1 MSAML
6 EYQDLKSPIHKLT
19 GATKLIA
26 LVFWALASM
35 VTYDTRIL
43 GAMFIFSIIMFKVSK
58 VKFKDI
64 SFVLYFIL
72 VFLLINNIAIFFFS
86 PYEGVEIYNS
96 RTDLFHLVGPY
107 TVTTQQLFYQ
117 FNVTL
122 KYFSIIPMALLFMVT
137 TNPSEFAASLNRIG
151 VSYKISYSVAI
162 ALRYIPDIQRD
173 YHDISFAFMVT
184 TNPSEF
190 AASLNRI
197 GVSYKISYSVAIA
210 LRYIPDI
217 QRDYHDISFAQQ
229 ARGIDMS
236 KKAGL
241 TSRIKNSAAIIMPL
255 IFSSLERIES
265 ISSAMEL
272 RAFGN
277 NKKRTWY
284 SGRPF
289 EKRDYIAIA
298 VVICVFIAAL
308 VATKLNGG
316 RFFNPF

>member
-43 GAMFIFSIIMFKVSK
+43 GAMLFSIFLFKVSK

-72 VFLLINNIAIFFFS
+72 VFLLIYNIAIFFFS

-107 TVTTQQLFYQ
+107 TLTTQQLFYQ

-162 ALRYIPDIQRD
+162 ALRL
-173 YHDISFAFMVT
+173 
-184 TNPSEF
+184 
-190 AASLNRI
+190 SLI
-197 GVSYKISYSVAIA
+197 HI
-210 LRYIPDI
+210 
-217 QRDYHDISFAQQ
+217 
-229 ARGIDMS
+229 
-236 KKAGL
+236 
-241 TSRIKNSAAIIMPL
+241 
-255 IFSSLERIES
+255 
-265 ISSAMEL
+265 
-272 RAFGN
+272 
-277 NKKRTWY
+277 
-284 SGRPF
+284 
-289 EKRDYIAIA
+289 
-298 VVICVFIAAL
+298 
-308 VATKLNGG
+308 
-316 RFFNPF
+316 

>member
-6 EYQDLKSPIHKLT
+6 EYSDLNSPIHKLT

-43 GAMFIFSIIMFKVSK
+43 AGMFLFSIVIFKISK

-64 SFVLYFIL
+64 SFILYFIL

-86 PYEGVEIYNS
+86 PYEGVSIYGS
-96 RTDLFHLVGPY
+96 RTDLVHLFGPY
-107 TVTTQQLFYQ
+107 TITSQQLFYQ

-173 YHDISFAFMVT
+173 YHDISFA
-184 TNPSEF
+184 
-190 AASLNRI
+190 
-197 GVSYKISYSVAIA
+197 
-210 LRYIPDI
+210 
-217 QRDYHDISFAQQ
+217 QQ

-241 TSRIKNSAAIIMPL
+241 IKRVKNSAAIIMPL
-255 IFSSLERIES
+255 IFSSFERIES

-289 EKRDYIAIA
+289 MKRDYIAMIIVVCIFVIA
-298 VVICVFIAAL
+298 IIANIQ
-308 VATKLNGG
+308 NGG
-316 RFFNPF
+316 RFFNPFM